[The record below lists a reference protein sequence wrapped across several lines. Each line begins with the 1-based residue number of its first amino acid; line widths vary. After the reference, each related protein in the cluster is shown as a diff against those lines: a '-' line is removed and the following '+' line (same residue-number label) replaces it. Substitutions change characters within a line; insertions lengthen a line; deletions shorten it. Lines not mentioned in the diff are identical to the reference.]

1 MSYEDGDKKVN
12 VAIAHGKAYWVW
24 ESAMWVTSVDE
35 TSEPD
40 RDAARIIDTEN
51 MSFHE
56 VKTHMA
62 ILDSLLK
69 VEEK

>member
-1 MSYEDGDKKVN
+1 MN

-24 ESAMWVTSVDE
+24 ESAMWVTDVDE
-35 TSEPD
+35 NGEPI
-40 RDAARIIDTEN
+40 RDAAKIVDTED

>member
-1 MSYEDGDKKVN
+1 MSYEDGENKVN

-35 TSEPD
+35 NSEPD